1 MRFILKLGR
10 LLGTICLCLGALS
23 SWVGCSS
30 TQVGKYASQEDLL
43 EDYLS
48 QYKSTSLEIIFD
60 RGHNSH
66 RIVALYRE
74 PLSDLQIYRDK
85 QLYKSLKIEDS
96 KFKGIL
102 GRSLETAGALVR
114 KPAAKEVG
122 LCRTPFFIS
131 IKKTND
137 SFSVQG
143 CRATEEGLAFGKLIS
158 EIEHLA
164 NSIQF

>member
-66 RIVALYRE
+66 RIVALY
-74 PLSDLQIYRDK
+74 QI
-85 QLYKSLKIEDS
+85 
-96 KFKGIL
+96 
-102 GRSLETAGALVR
+102 GRAHV
-114 KPAAKEVG
+114 
-122 LCRTPFFIS
+122 
-131 IKKTND
+131 
-137 SFSVQG
+137 
-143 CRATEEGLAFGKLIS
+143 
-158 EIEHLA
+158 
-164 NSIQF
+164 